1 MYYRVENKYIVYED
15 QIAYIRERLKDVME
29 RDVSGRDGS
38 YLVRS
43 LYFDDFCDSALYEL
57 ESGIDER
64 SKMRIR
70 AYNAEDALIRLE
82 EKSKRNGFTHKAS
95 VRILRDTVM
104 RLIERPSLA
113 EASAASACLLREEGY
128 LFRKLYADMNT
139 RLMHPVIIVEYERE
153 AFVEKNGNVRITLDR
168 NIGASQELNRFFD
181 RDIYAVPVMETGAH
195 VLEIK
200 YDELLPDNIRKLIDI
215 GSLQRSACSKYYY
228 ARQIIKEMETA
239 YEFSGCN

>member
-15 QIAYIRERLKDVME
+15 QIAYIRARLQDVME
-29 RDVSGRDGS
+29 RDAYSRGGS

-43 LYFDDFCDSALYEL
+43 LYFDDFCDSAMYEL
-57 ESGIDER
+57 ESGVDER

-70 AYNAEDALIRLE
+70 AYNADDTLIRLE
-82 EKSKRNGFTHKAS
+82 EKRKKNGFTHKES
-95 VRILRDTVM
+95 VRMSRDTVM

-113 EASAASACLLREEGY
+113 EAPAASMSLLREDGF
-128 LFRKLYADMNT
+128 LFRKLYAEMNT
-139 RLMHPVIIVEYERE
+139 RLMHPVTIVEYERE
-153 AFVEKNGNVRITLDR
+153 AFVEKSGNVRITLDR
-168 NIGASQELNRFFD
+168 NIGASQMLEKFFAG
-181 RDIYAVPVMETGAH
+181 DICAVPVMEAGAH

-228 ARQIIKEMETA
+228 ARQMEKEMETV
-239 YEFSGCN
+239 YEF